1 MTHEAH
7 QHPGTQELRRE
18 HAEKLH
24 DADAVCTRAAH
35 TVAALGEELGTEY
48 RTRVQAA
55 MREVRTAVKC
65 EDAERARQRAEVLVT
80 VLQEAGVGR
89 VR

>member
-1 MTHEAH
+1 MTQEVHH
-7 QHPGTQELRRE
+7 GPSTQELRQQR
-18 HAEKLH
+18 AEKLH
-24 DADAVCTRAAH
+24 DADAVCAVAAR
-35 TVAALGEELGTEY
+35 TVAALGDTLGTEY

-80 VLQEAGVGR
+80 VLREAGLGQ